1 MPIIRQ
7 VGDPRVRL
15 IAYAAPVAKSMQVFN
30 TLQYLTIPADQGPL
44 PAWVS
49 IEVGIIAGRLYF
61 DYHEYESLLAW
72 LGIGEVSD
80 SKDAVKR
87 GLWIDYPL
95 KFLLEWLTYR
105 RQTADILH
113 TPMGYVCQ
121 GRALQATHAFFNS
134 TANLGGLEDLSSGID
149 RLQIG
154 KGNLGGNASEDDSEW
169 EEGDGGVDVVDIT
182 YTEEEL

>member
-1 MPIIRQ
+1 
-7 VGDPRVRL
+7 
-15 IAYAAPVAKSMQVFN
+15 MQVFN
-30 TLQYLTIPADQGPL
+30 TLQYLTIPANQDPL

-61 DYHEYESLLAW
+61 EYHEYESLLAW
-72 LGIGEVSD
+72 LGIGKVSN
-80 SKDAVKR
+80 SKDAVRR
-87 GLWIDYPL
+87 GLWINNPL

-121 GRALQATHAFFNS
+121 GRALHATHTFFNS
-134 TANLGGLEDLSSGID
+134 TANPEEVEDISSGID
-149 RLQIG
+149 RLQIANG
-154 KGNLGGNASEDDSEW
+154 KLGDNASEDDSEW